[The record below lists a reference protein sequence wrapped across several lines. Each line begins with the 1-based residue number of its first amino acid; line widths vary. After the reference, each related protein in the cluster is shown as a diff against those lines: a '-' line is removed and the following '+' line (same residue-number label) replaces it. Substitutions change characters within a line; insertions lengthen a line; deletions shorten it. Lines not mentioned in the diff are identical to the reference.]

1 MEEQPENNGHYIRTS
16 WRRPNPTVVNPPG
29 GTSTPLSA
37 NINLN
42 WGDADARSV
51 RLLLLNQ
58 TRALSLCTCAR
69 ATQPLLVLCN
79 SEFAQSI
86 AAAAD

>member
-37 NINLN
+37 NINLGN
-42 WGDADARSV
+42 YP
-51 RLLLLNQ
+51 LNG
-58 TRALSLCTCAR
+58 TRHAWKVALSR
-69 ATQPLLVLCN
+69 SGCN
-79 SEFAQSI
+79 LRLYRKLASAK
-86 AAAAD
+86 